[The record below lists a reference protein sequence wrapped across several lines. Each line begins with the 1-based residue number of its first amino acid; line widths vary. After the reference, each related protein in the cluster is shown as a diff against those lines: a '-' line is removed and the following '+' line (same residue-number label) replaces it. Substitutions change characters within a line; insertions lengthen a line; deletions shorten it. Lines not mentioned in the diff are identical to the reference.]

1 MDVGGVQESR
11 SQLCYR
17 KEPLTPE
24 KKKEKKPHDF
34 WKNGWGFWASKLS
47 PFSVEEDLSWLD
59 SRI

>member
-24 KKKEKKPHDF
+24 KKEEKKPHDF
-34 WKNGWGFWASKLS
+34 WENGWAFWASKLS
-47 PFSVEEDLSWLD
+47 LSQ
-59 SRI
+59 